1 MYVLIYVFISKY
13 CQYYSDFIRCQA
25 KLVHTIFIYIVL
37 VLFISFQR
45 PRPEIQ
51 ELYIRYIYYIY
62 IIYIRSK
69 CTLLLQHFKF
79 YLFLLFSITPPPL
92 SSFDLLFWLGGGGLD
107 AKSSW
112 AREHCSERTKKNFW
126 SLGGSITGTYD
137 KMIRFSMSNNFI

>member
-92 SSFDLLFWLGGGGLD
+92 SSFDLLFWLGGGGG
-107 AKSSW
+107 
-112 AREHCSERTKKNFW
+112 RGCKKFV
-126 SLGGSITGTYD
+126 STRALLGANKKKFLIPGGEYN
-137 KMIRFSMSNNFI
+137 RYL